1 MKNVYLALSSIFFA
15 LMPFWLSAEVES
27 QEESTQLTVRLT
39 TENQVIP
46 LYLAK
51 FSNDHSHFDAAY
63 LKKLEN
69 VLSFDLSHNGMTS
82 VIPQTSEKDVLVDK
96 LSSEHVE
103 NRVKIW
109 QTFNIFYAIK
119 VKVTE
124 DKKLAVS
131 ILSRNDHGTK
141 SIEGWALKGDL
152 SQDRR
157 QIHQL
162 ADLIH
167 KTLFGSD
174 GIATT
179 HVLYTVRKKS
189 TGTTWLSEVWE
200 ADYDGENARQ
210 VVKDTGY
217 SVTPVYV
224 PPKSGFTSGSFFY
237 VSYQSAQPKI
247 FIASLKEGIGRRFSY
262 LRGNQLMP
270 TLSRQRDKVAFI
282 SDVTGNPDLFVQAFD
297 PEVGVM
303 GKPQQVFAS
312 LKATQGSPTFSPDGK
327 KIAFVSNKDGSPRV
341 YVIDVPAPGTPLK
354 DIIAQLIT
362 RHSKESSAPTWS
374 PDGTK
379 LAYCA
384 KTAAGGVRQIWVY
397 DLLTKEEKQLTQG
410 VGHKENPTW
419 APNSLH
425 LMYNSSGSNSCE
437 LYLINLNQADATK
450 ISSGAGEKRFPNWEP
465 RYI

>member
-1 MKNVYLALSSIFFA
+1 MKNVRLIISFL
-15 LMPFWLSAEVES
+15 WLFLVPTWVCAEVDD
-27 QEESTQLTVRLT
+27 EENTQLTVRLA

-51 FSNDHSHFDAAY
+51 FSNRSDLDAIY

-69 VLSFDLSHNGMTS
+69 VLNFDLSHNGMTS
-82 VIPQTSEKDVLVDK
+82 VMSQNSDKDGLVEKLTTEHGDK
-96 LSSEHVE
+96 AA
-103 NRVKIW
+103 KIW
-109 QTFNIFYAIK
+109 QSLGIFYVVK

-124 DKKLAVS
+124 DKKLAVT
-131 ILSRNDHGTK
+131 IFSRNDHLEK
-141 SIEGWALKGDL
+141 SVEGWALKGDL
-152 SQDRR
+152 GQDRR

-167 KTLFGSD
+167 KTLFGTD
-174 GIATT
+174 GISTT
-179 HVLYTVRKKS
+179 HVLYTVRKK
-189 TGTTWLSEVWE
+189 GGGNTWFSEVWE

-210 VVKDTGY
+210 VVKDPGY
-217 SVTPVYV
+217 SVTPIYV
-224 PPKSGFTSGSFFY
+224 PPKPGFTSGSIFY

-247 FIASLKEGIGRRFSY
+247 FIASLKDGVGRRFSY

-297 PEVGVM
+297 PEVGVT

-362 RHSKESSAPTWS
+362 RHSRESSAPTWS
-374 PDGTK
+374 PDGKK

-384 KTAAGGVRQIWVY
+384 KNTASGVRQIWVY
-397 DLLTKEEKQLTQG
+397 DFMTKEERQVTQG
-410 VGHKENPTW
+410 AGHKENPTW

-425 LMYNSSGSNSCE
+425 LMYNSSGSNTCE

-465 RYI
+465 KA